1 MMFSARCT
9 CKSTCK
15 RCSLKSDIRPVNRKS
30 NILAVLIAT
39 GVLHGYQVYAEEIAV
54 PPGFFK
60 LENGDII
67 VDDPTIAVAP
77 EGYRINVGG
86 MLVRDLK
93 AEPKLKSVENETKP
107 VEEPAKNQ
115 TASTEAPT
123 EMPVAESNDDATDI
137 PPGFHR
143 MPNGDIMANNPA
155 KAKAPEGYFINAAGV
170 LKKIGEQD
178 PAHNLPEIQTSG
190 APATID
196 DFGGEI
202 PPGYHKMPDG
212 TIMANS
218 PSKAIAPEGYHLMP
232 DGTLMAH
239 GTSSEHSMHSHGGG
253 GMLMAEYVLERM
265 YMKGYLDTTDE
276 VSAEEVVDDL
286 GAYGYGMA
294 GTDMTMDMHMFM
306 LMYHTRSYMV
316 MLMLHYMSNE
326 MGMLTDDGTR
336 STMKSAGIADTILTF
351 QQSWKYN
358 LGYTIGISLPTGSI
372 DEHGNMTHGTDT
384 MTNQPI
390 IIDTKFPYAMQL
402 GSGTYDLIFGLD
414 YQDTQGKMTWGA
426 DWQYTLR
433 TGTNDNDYTL
443 GDKSVI
449 DGWVSYMHTS
459 SITSMGKL
467 KLIEVGQID
476 GADPEL
482 VPTMSPAANSRN
494 YGGRRLDV
502 VGSIKYETPQMTS
515 LAAEVTL
522 PVYQNLFGPQMKT
535 EWIVGLKFGYM
546 F

>member
-1 MMFSARCT
+1 MKFNTRSSYNNS
-9 CKSTCK
+9 K
-15 RCSLKSDIRPVNRKS
+15 LPVNRKPE
-30 NILAVLIAT
+30 ILVVLVTAL
-39 GVLHGYQVYAEEIAV
+39 VLQSYQVLAEDV
-54 PPGFFK
+54 PVPVGFYK
-60 LENGDII
+60 AENGDVI

-77 EGYRINVGG
+77 EGYKISLEGKLVKKGG
-86 MLVRDLK
+86 EV
-93 AEPKLKSVENETKP
+93 PTLKSVEKEP
-107 VEEPAKNQ
+107 EPLEDPAKNL
-115 TASTEAPT
+115 TASTEDP
-123 EMPVAESNDDATDI
+123 AEIPAASSDEPMDI

-143 MPNGDIMANNPA
+143 MPNGDIMANNPS
-155 KAKAPEGYFINAAGV
+155 KAKAPEGYFINDAGI

-178 PAHNLPEIQTSG
+178 PAHNLPDMQPAAG

-196 DFGGEI
+196 DFGGVI

-218 PSKAIAPEGYHLMP
+218 PSKAVAPEGYHLMP

-239 GTSSEHSMHSHGGG
+239 GTVTEHSMHSHGGS
-253 GMLMAEYVLERM
+253 GMLMAEYVYERM
-265 YMKGYLDTTDE
+265 YMDGYLDTTDE
-276 VSAEEVVDDL
+276 VSTQELVDNL
-286 GAYGYGMA
+286 GVYRYGMA

-306 LMYHTRSYMV
+306 LMYHTRTYMV

-336 STMKSAGIADTILTF
+336 STMKSSGVADTILTF
-351 QQSWKYN
+351 QQTWKYN
-358 LGYTIGISLPTGSI
+358 IGYTVGISLPTGSI
-372 DEHGNMTHGTDT
+372 DEHGPMTHAAGVTT
-384 MTNQPI
+384 
-390 IIDTKFPYAMQL
+390 DTKFPYAMQL

-414 YQDTQGKMTWGA
+414 YQNTQGKMNWGV

-443 GDKSVI
+443 GDKSI
-449 DGWVSYMHTS
+449 LGGWMSYMNTS
-459 SITSMGKL
+459 TITTRGRLEWM
-467 KLIEVGQID
+467 EVGQID

-482 VPTMSPAANSRN
+482 VPTMSPAADSRN

-502 VGSIKYETPQMTS
+502 IGSVKWENDQMTS
-515 LAAEVTL
+515 VAGELTL

-535 EWIVGLKFGYM
+535 EWIVGVKFGYM